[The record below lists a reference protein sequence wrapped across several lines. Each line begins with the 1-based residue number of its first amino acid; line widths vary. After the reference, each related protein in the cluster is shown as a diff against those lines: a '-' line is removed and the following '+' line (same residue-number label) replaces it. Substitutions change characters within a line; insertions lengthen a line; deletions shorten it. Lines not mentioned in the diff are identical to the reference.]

1 MLNIKTID
9 DATVNQ
15 RVYQLNLGPQ
25 HPSTHGVMHLLVTLD
40 GEVVIK
46 IEPIIGYSHRG
57 HEKMAEN
64 RIYEQYLPNPARMDY
79 LSGMI
84 FNHGYCMAV
93 EKLCGIEVPRRAEFI
108 RVITSELNRIASHF
122 IGTMDYA
129 MGLGAIT
136 PFLWGWDDREQ
147 ILDLLEGIAGSR
159 LTYSYGRFGGV
170 RNDIDKAFYDG
181 TRRFIDRLRG
191 RYWDYENLINQNII
205 FIKRSRGVGV
215 ISQEDALTY
224 GVTGPSLRGSGVQY
238 DVRKNEPYSA
248 YPEFKFEI
256 PTREAGDCLARYQV
270 RMAEIEQSVNIIE
283 QALDHLPPGPVRSK
297 VPRFVTPPEGEC
309 YLTFES
315 ARGAV
320 GFYIVS
326 DGSRIPYRIK
336 VRAPSFSNLFIVTKI
351 CPGHFLAD
359 VIAIFGSIDVTVPE
373 IDR

>member
-1 MLNIKTID
+1 MLNVKTID
-9 DATVNQ
+9 DSSITE

-46 IEPIIGYSHRG
+46 IEPVIGYSHRG

-64 RIYEQYLPNPARMDY
+64 RIYEQFMPNPARMDY

-93 EKLCGIEVPRRAEFI
+93 EKLCGIEVPRRAEYI

-122 IGTMDYA
+122 IGAMDFA

-136 PFLWGWDDREQ
+136 PFLYGWDDREQ
-147 ILDLLEGIAGSR
+147 ILDLLEMIAGSR

-170 RNDIDKAFYDG
+170 RNDITKEFYDG

-191 RYWDYENLINQNII
+191 RFWDYENLINQNII
-205 FIKRSRGVGV
+205 FIKRAKDVGV
-215 ISQEDALTY
+215 ITKEVALEY
-224 GVTGPSLRGSGVQY
+224 GVTGPTLRGSGVNY

-256 PTREAGDCLARYQV
+256 PTRKEGDCLARYQV
-270 RMAEIEQSVNIIE
+270 RMAELEQSLNIIE

-297 VPRFVTPPEGEC
+297 VPRFVTPPEGDC
-309 YLTFES
+309 YCAFES

-336 VRAPSFSNLFIVTKI
+336 VRAPSFSNLFVLTKI

>member
-1 MLNIKTID
+1 MLNVKTID
-9 DATVNQ
+9 DSSITE

-46 IEPIIGYSHRG
+46 IEPLIGYSHRG

-64 RIYEQYLPNPARMDY
+64 RIYEQFMPNPARMDY

-93 EKLCGIEVPRRAEFI
+93 EKLCGIEVPRRAEYI

-122 IGTMDYA
+122 IGAMDFA

-136 PFLWGWDDREQ
+136 PFLYGWDDREQ
-147 ILDLLEGIAGSR
+147 ILDLLEMISGSR

-170 RNDIDKAFYDG
+170 RNDITKEFYDG

-191 RYWDYENLINQNII
+191 RFWDYENLINQNII
-205 FIKRSRGVGV
+205 FIKRAKDVGV
-215 ISQEDALTY
+215 ITKDVALEY
-224 GVTGPSLRGSGVQY
+224 GVTGPTLRGSGVNY

-256 PTREAGDCLARYQV
+256 PTRKEGDCLARYQV
-270 RMAEIEQSVNIIE
+270 RMAELEQSLNIIE

-297 VPRFVTPPEGEC
+297 VPRFVTPPEGDC
-309 YLTFES
+309 YCAFES

-336 VRAPSFSNLFIVTKI
+336 VRAPSFSNLFVLTKI

>member
-1 MLNIKTID
+1 MLNVKTID
-9 DATVNQ
+9 DSSITE
-15 RVYQLNLGPQ
+15 RTYQLNLGPQ

-46 IEPIIGYSHRG
+46 IEPMIGYSHRG

-64 RIYEQYLPNPARMDY
+64 RIYEQFLPNPPRIDY
-79 LSGMI
+79 MSGLI
-84 FNHGYCMAV
+84 FNYGYCQAV
-93 EKLCGIEVPRRAEFI
+93 ERLCGIEVPRRAEYI
-108 RVITSELNRIASHF
+108 RVITSELNRIANHF
-122 IGTMDYA
+122 VGAMDFA

-136 PFLWGWDDREQ
+136 PFLYGWDDREH
-147 ILDLLEGIAGSR
+147 ILDLLEMITGSR

-170 RNDIDKAFYDG
+170 RNDITQEFYDG

-191 RYWDYENLINQNII
+191 RFWDYENLINQNII
-205 FIKRSRGVGV
+205 FIKRAKDVGV
-215 ISQEDALTY
+215 ITKEVALEY
-224 GVTGPSLRGSGVQY
+224 GVTGPTLRGSGVNY

-256 PTREAGDCLARYQV
+256 PTREEGDCLARYQV
-270 RMAEIEQSVNIIE
+270 RMAEMEQSLNIIE

-309 YLTFES
+309 YFTFES
-315 ARGAV
+315 AKGAA

-336 VRAPSFSNLFIVTKI
+336 VRAPSFSNLFVLTKI

-359 VIAIFGSIDVTVPE
+359 VIAIFGSLDVTVPE